1 MEQTCAHPENA
12 DSAHATVFG
21 QGPVLG
27 LPDRAGELW
36 VSLGLKP
43 LGLQPASW
51 HGAEGKG
58 ADLDRCGP

>member
-36 VSLGLKP
+36 VSLGLVRHSK
-43 LGLQPASW
+43 LG
-51 HGAEGKG
+51 
-58 ADLDRCGP
+58 CGQGCS